1 VRRRPR
7 FRYHEPGASDLA
19 PENGGAA
26 LLRRPTVT
34 TTLTVAIPTH
44 NRAATLRATLAS
56 VTALKL
62 PAGLSIEC
70 LVIDNCSTDATAEV
84 VDSFARTAPFQV
96 RRVLEERLGSSF
108 ARNRAADEAR
118 SEFVF
123 FIDDDAIAEPDW
135 AAEML
140 TALDERGLDAAC
152 GLVLPR
158 WTVEPPRWLG
168 PSLWA
173 KLAVHDARAI
183 LSRPPADAE
192 RLENYFSAN
201 VGFRR
206 ATFELFG
213 HFREDLGVVGGNP
226 IAGEDT
232 ELFAR
237 IIARGGRMGFVPRA
251 IVHHLIGPERMTR
264 AYLRRKSF
272 AYGIGSALAGGRSH
286 NRLDKLV
293 KNAARMTAAA
303 WRGDTERTVYHEL
316 ECANFFGY
324 WRGRLLNRS

>member
-1 VRRRPR
+1 MRPRAR
-7 FRYHEPGASDLA
+7 FRYHETGAGNPPRS
-19 PENGGAA
+19 PA
-26 LLRRPTVT
+26 LT

-56 VTALKL
+56 IAALKL
-62 PAGLSIEC
+62 PAGVGAEC

-84 VDSFARTAPFQV
+84 VESFARTAPFRT

-108 ARNRAADEAR
+108 ARNRAANEAR
-118 SEFVF
+118 SEFVL

-135 AAEML
+135 AAEL
-140 TALDERGLDAAC
+140 LAALDERGLDAAC
-152 GLVLPR
+152 GMVLPR
-158 WTVEPPRWLG
+158 WTAEPPSWLG

-183 LSRPPADAE
+183 LARPVADAE

-201 VGFRR
+201 AGFRR

-213 HFREDLGVVGGNP
+213 KFREDLGVVGGNP

-237 IIARGGRMGFVPRA
+237 IMARGGKMGFVPRA

-272 AYGIGSALAGGRSH
+272 AYGIGSALAGGKSH
-286 NRLDKLV
+286 NRFDKLV

-303 WRGDTERTVYHEL
+303 IRGDAERMTYHQL

-324 WRGRLLNRS
+324 WRGRLLARS